1 MKKLILFIVMIFGLN
16 MLYAQTSTDPVYLIL
31 SANASGEEGITKYI
45 RKIGR
50 LDRNPSMSYWI
61 ESKSRGIYLTF
72 QHFDYNITELAEARK
87 VRAIDQMGIL
97 TKSVSFLK
105 TITPIDLD
113 VLFPSW
119 TKEQALA
126 FRDSLQ
132 GKKVYIIDRNDIKND
147 TVKLIEVS
155 YLKPISF

>member
-1 MKKLILFIVMIFGLN
+1 
-16 MLYAQTSTDPVYLIL
+16 
-31 SANASGEEGITKYI
+31 
-45 RKIGR
+45 
-50 LDRNPSMSYWI
+50 
-61 ESKSRGIYLTF
+61 
-72 QHFDYNITELAEARK
+72 
-87 VRAIDQMGIL
+87 MGIL